1 MLNCGGSCLRF
12 SDLHCTTASAAGEAG
27 SEHLETKVKAETPA
41 NSRVISSE
49 PLPTN
54 VSEESESSS
63 QPGEARCVYLS
74 KERRIP
80 VFPFQY
86 CDLILLPPLG
96 EPKPEVVG
104 AEMSAKV
111 SCRAWI
117 YTLSASCYFG
127 GLIS

>member
-1 MLNCGGSCLRF
+1 M
-12 SDLHCTTASAAGEAG
+12 
-27 SEHLETKVKAETPA
+27 KAETPA
-41 NSRVISSE
+41 NTRAVSSE

-80 VFPFQY
+80 VFPFQC

-111 SCRAWI
+111 SVGVDV
-117 YTLSASCYFG
+117 YTFRQLLFWWFDLLAKWPLSETHNHCSLLARPLFWLTPFG
-127 GLIS
+127 V